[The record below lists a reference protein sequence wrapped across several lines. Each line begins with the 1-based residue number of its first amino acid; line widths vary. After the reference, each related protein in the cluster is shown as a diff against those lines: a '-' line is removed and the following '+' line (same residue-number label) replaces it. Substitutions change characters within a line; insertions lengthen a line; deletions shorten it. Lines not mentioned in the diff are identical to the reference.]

1 MPLDCKSKGTDTV
14 TNPKE
19 RTGCKS
25 KGTDTVTNPK
35 ERTGCKSKRTRE
47 NEAGEREGTQT
58 VAGTGAIRKGWT
70 RDARH

>member
-1 MPLDCKSKGTDTV
+1 MPLDCKSKGTDMV
-14 TNPKE
+14 TNPRE
-19 RTGCKS
+19 RKNGHGYKS
-25 KGTDTVTNPK
+25 KGT
-35 ERTGCKSKRTRE
+35 RG